1 MDRSVSNRTPNL
13 SKADPAL
20 QDRILAGHV
29 AILGQVEYFRN
40 NFGTAQSRWK
50 ADGTRV
56 TEVDENISEL
66 LFEALAQDF
75 PQDDFCSE

>member
-50 ADGTRV
+50 ADGKRKKA
-56 TEVDENISEL
+56 DERKTNPMQ
-66 LFEALAQDF
+66 ANHKNQDF
-75 PQDDFCSE
+75 L